1 MNKPV
6 ETPYA
11 PAAIGPYSQG
21 VRLGNV
27 VMTSGQIPV
36 NPADGT
42 IAETIEAQT
51 KQSLENVAAV
61 LAAVGAG
68 LKDVVKTTV
77 FVANMSDF
85 PKVNAIYATFFSEGT
100 LPARSC
106 VEVSKLPKGVQIEI
120 EAIAV
125 VE

>member
-77 FVANMSDF
+77 FVANMADF

-100 LPARSC
+100 LPARSR